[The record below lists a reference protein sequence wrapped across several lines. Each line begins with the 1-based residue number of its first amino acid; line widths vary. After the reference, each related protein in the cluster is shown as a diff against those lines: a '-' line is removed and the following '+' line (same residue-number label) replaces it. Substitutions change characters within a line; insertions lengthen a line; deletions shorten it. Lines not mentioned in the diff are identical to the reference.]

1 MGFPRRRFHLDV
13 CTLHSPIIIFLKSLT
28 ISDVQVPE
36 TKGLTLEEMD
46 EVFGDSAGTALADQQ
61 RHADISRRLGLD
73 RVGQDHGDVFNNDD
87 KSSQKEKV

>member
-1 MGFPRRRFHLDV
+1 MFFWIFV
-13 CTLHSPIIIFLKSLT
+13 CHWLLSYLLLNSL
-28 ISDVQVPE
+28 ILSSDQVPE

-73 RVGQDHGDVFNNDD
+73 KIGQGPVDVFNRDD
-87 KSSQKEKV
+87 NSSEKEKA